1 MPAVELKNVSKA
13 FNGRGVLRE
22 ISLDI
27 EAGEFVVIAGENG
40 SGKSTLLRIIC
51 GLLIPDEGEVR
62 VFGLDTAREWKRLA
76 RRIGVV
82 LANERSLY
90 WKLTGL
96 ENLEVF
102 AGIYGVKDGRERAL
116 ELLERLNLIEAKD
129 RLVEEYSTGM
139 RRKLLLAKA
148 LIHDPE
154 LLLLDEV
161 LNGLDPKSYVEILRF
176 LDELNRG
183 GKTVVLVS
191 HVLHDLP
198 ERARLLVMKDGRIIL
213 DEKLSNVKLSGV
225 KVKAVINGEE
235 IEELVPEERLGEFL
249 RELAGRGAE
258 NIRVERDDLY
268 SLLRRVL

>member
-1 MPAVELKNVSKA
+1 LPAVELRDVSKS
-13 FNGRGVLRE
+13 FSGRPALRG
-22 ISLDI
+22 ITLSI
-27 EAGEFVVIAGENG
+27 ENGEFLVIAGENG

-62 VFGLDTAREWKRLA
+62 VFGLDTVREWKRLA

-116 ELLERLNLIEAKD
+116 ELLERLNLSEAKD
-129 RLVEEYSTGM
+129 QLVEKYSTGM

-198 ERARLLVMKDGRIIL
+198 GRARLLVMKDGRVIL
-213 DEKLSNVKLSGV
+213 DEKLSNVKISGV
-225 KVKAVINGEE
+225 KVKAVVNGEE

-249 RELAGRGAE
+249 RELAERGAE

>member
-1 MPAVELKNVSKA
+1 MAVVELKNVSKS
-13 FNGRGVLRE
+13 FNGRKALWR
-22 ISLDI
+22 INLKID
-27 EAGEFVVIAGENG
+27 AGDFLVIAGENG

-51 GLLIPDEGEVR
+51 GLLIPEEGEVR
-62 VFGLDTAREWKRLA
+62 VFGMDAVREWKRLA
-76 RRIGVV
+76 GRIGVV

-102 AGIYGVKDGRERAL
+102 AGIYGVKNGRERAL
-116 ELLERLNLIEAKD
+116 ELLERLNLLEAKD

-148 LIHDPE
+148 LVHDPN

-161 LNGLDPKSYVEILRF
+161 LNGLDPKSYIEIVNF
-176 LDELNRG
+176 LDELNRE
-183 GKTVVLVS
+183 GKTVILVS
-191 HVLHDLP
+191 HILHDLP

-213 DEKLSNVKLSGV
+213 EERLSNVEIGGV
-225 KVKAVINGEE
+225 RVRAVIDGEE
-235 IEELVPEERLGEFL
+235 IEELVSEKELGEFL
-249 RELAGRGAE
+249 RGLAESGAE
-258 NIRVERDDLY
+258 DIRVERDDLY